1 MKASIPAETGKP
13 PQAKTLGL
21 VSSGRRLDAVSIAA
35 LRSFVTVVEVGG
47 FSAASRQLGI
57 AVSTVSKHIDT
68 LEGRLHA
75 TFFLRTTRRLSLTE
89 YGTRFYE
96 YCREAINQVEEAVDQ
111 TFNPQEIRG
120 RLRVVA
126 PPAFTRCVLSPALPT
141 FLESHPNLHVELKV
155 TTASFDFLQNQ
166 VDVAIKTMIDQQHGG
181 RVQEIGKAPSVLC
194 ASPAYIDRFG
204 MPRRPAELRDH
215 QCLLGVNSPYSE
227 RWRFKVKREIIEL
240 PIRGVFTADTGDV
253 LRHACLH
260 GLGISGF
267 YMFHVRRDLE
277 TGLLVRVLE
286 DFEPDGGSIYAVTPQ
301 NKFVP
306 KNTSVF
312 VDYVRS
318 LCREL

>member
-126 PPAFTRCVLSPALPT
+126 PPPSRGACCPPRSRP
-141 FLESHPNLHVELKV
+141 SWK
-155 TTASFDFLQNQ
+155 
-166 VDVAIKTMIDQQHGG
+166 AI
-181 RVQEIGKAPSVLC
+181 
-194 ASPAYIDRFG
+194 
-204 MPRRPAELRDH
+204 
-215 QCLLGVNSPYSE
+215 
-227 RWRFKVKREIIEL
+227 
-240 PIRGVFTADTGDV
+240 PI
-253 LRHACLH
+253 CMW
-260 GLGISGF
+260 S
-267 YMFHVRRDLE
+267 
-277 TGLLVRVLE
+277 
-286 DFEPDGGSIYAVTPQ
+286 
-301 NKFVP
+301 
-306 KNTSVF
+306 
-312 VDYVRS
+312 
-318 LCREL
+318 